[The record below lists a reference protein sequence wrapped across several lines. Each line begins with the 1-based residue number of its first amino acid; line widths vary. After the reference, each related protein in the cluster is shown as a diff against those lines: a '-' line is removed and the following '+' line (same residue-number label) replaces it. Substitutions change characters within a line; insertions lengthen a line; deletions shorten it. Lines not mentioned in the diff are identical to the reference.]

1 MADYTNSVN
10 VPKVRVPTYP
20 RFELITVTTDTSG
33 NASATSDNTLFGELL
48 GIYYDDGTV
57 TTSTTAVVSTVTP
70 IVYQLDSY
78 NINSNDTLHLPRQ
91 LVVKTDGSTAGTD
104 AFGLIPL
111 CSKITVTVTG
121 GQAEKTFY
129 VYVVYR

>member
-1 MADYTNSVN
+1 MSLYTNSVN
-10 VPKVRVPTYP
+10 VPQSQINYHP

-33 NASATSDNTLFGELL
+33 NASVTSDNTLFGELL
-48 GIYYDDGTV
+48 GIYYDDGTI

-70 IVYQLDSY
+70 IVYQIDSY
-78 NINSNDTLHLPRQ
+78 DVNSNDTLHLPRQ

-104 AFGLIPL
+104 AFDKIPL

-121 GQAEKTFY
+121 GQASKTFY

>member
-1 MADYTNSVN
+1 MSLYTNSVN
-10 VPKVRVPTYP
+10 VPQSQINYYP

-33 NASATSDNTLFGELL
+33 NASVTSDNTLFGELL
-48 GIYYDDGTV
+48 GIYYDNGTV

-121 GQAEKTFY
+121 GQTEKTFY